1 VIFNAPVPV
10 PDPALS
16 AVKMALE
23 MRAALAAHV
32 PATPA
37 SPALVSVSAMVKG
50 GSFSFPP
57 AQGHPVAELWERTF
71 P

>member
-1 VIFNAPVPV
+1 MGVAR
-10 PDPALS
+10 DAASL
-16 AVKMALE
+16 
-23 MRAALAAHV
+23 RAALAAHV

>member
-1 VIFNAPVPV
+1 
-10 PDPALS
+10 
-16 AVKMALE
+16 
-23 MRAALAAHV
+23 
-32 PATPA
+32 
-37 SPALVSVSAMVKG
+37 MVKG